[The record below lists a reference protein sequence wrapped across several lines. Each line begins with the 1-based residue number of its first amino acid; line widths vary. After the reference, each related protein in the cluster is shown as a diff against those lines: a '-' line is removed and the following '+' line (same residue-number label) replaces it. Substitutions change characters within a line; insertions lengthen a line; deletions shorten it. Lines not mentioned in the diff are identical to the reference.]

1 MVMMIT
7 MRNCCSLSRETQ
19 VLLMLKSPEPRIT
32 KHKSPATD
40 DQETQ
45 FNPFKNMDGH
55 SYNVPLGKHG
65 IPDI

>member
-1 MVMMIT
+1 
-7 MRNCCSLSRETQ
+7 
-19 VLLMLKSPEPRIT
+19 MLKSPEPRIT

-65 IPDI
+65 IPDIWLLSVEFRIKQQGTENHN

>member
-1 MVMMIT
+1 
-7 MRNCCSLSRETQ
+7 
-19 VLLMLKSPEPRIT
+19 MLKSPEPRIK